1 VINAELPQ
9 LDADHT
15 AFRKERFLLR
25 MHNVIFMQQSI
36 LNIQDGTDQT
46 HNDLTMLTTDMLH
59 RYVFAQEN

>member
-1 VINAELPQ
+1 
-9 LDADHT
+9 
-15 AFRKERFLLR
+15 
-25 MHNVIFMQQSI
+25 MQQSI